1 MQVMYSLDI
10 YAINFCFS
18 LPHAAVRSAEIIAGM
33 QRQGRALC
41 SGEVRTGFAKEEESD
56 LSSRVDGMSRYLE
69 EAHINP
75 RHECIGWSQDKC

>member
-1 MQVMYSLDI
+1 
-10 YAINFCFS
+10 
-18 LPHAAVRSAEIIAGM
+18 M
-33 QRQGRALC
+33 QRQERALC

-75 RHECIGWSQDKC
+75 RHECIGWSQDEC

>member
-1 MQVMYSLDI
+1 MQVVFIRHLSNKLLFFLATCCCEI
-10 YAINFCFS
+10 T
-18 LPHAAVRSAEIIAGM
+18 EIIAVM
-33 QRQGRALC
+33 QRQERALC

-75 RHECIGWSQDKC
+75 RHECIGWSQDEC